1 MIHLFRLSV
10 LLNPHHHL
18 LRTVFTPEFHL
29 KEGSGINEGW
39 INEYLVG
46 FLHELSVI
54 IMTESAIL
62 RVAKRPHLDKFL
74 QHMWALIIMFI

>member
-18 LRTVFTPEFHL
+18 LRTVFTPELHL
-29 KEGSGINEGW
+29 KEGSRINEGLL
-39 INEYLVG
+39 NEYLVS

-74 QHMWALIIMFI
+74 QHMWAITMFI